1 MRARKCRR
9 SRCRAPTSAVL
20 IARAVGE
27 RTGEIESM
35 QAKIRE
41 IQAAG
46 DEHAWIAAREAERKC
61 VGQATFVIARKAA

>member
-1 MRARKCRR
+1 ML
-9 SRCRAPTSAVL
+9 V
-20 IARAVGE
+20 ARAVGE

-46 DEHAWIAAREAERKC
+46 DEHAWIAAREAERKR
-61 VGQATFVIARKAA
+61 VGQATFVIARKPA

>member
-1 MRARKCRR
+1 ML
-9 SRCRAPTSAVL
+9 TSAVL
-20 IARAVGE
+20 VARAVGE

-46 DEHAWIAAREAERKC
+46 DEHAWIAAREAERKR
-61 VGQATFVIARKAA
+61 VGQATFVIARKPA